1 MVYIFLA
8 DGFEIV
14 EAMAPVD
21 IIRRAKIEIKTV
33 GVTGKTVVSSN
44 GVPLVAD
51 VICDEFDYSDAEC
64 IILPGGGL
72 GVENLEKSEFVSTVI
87 DKAAKDRLLIC
98 AICAAPSLL
107 GKKGILK
114 NKNAICFP
122 GFEKYLD
129 GANLSQE
136 YVVKDENYITAKG
149 AGVSLEFG
157 FEIVKALAD
166 EQTAESIRKTI
177 QCK

>member
-51 VICDEFDYSDAEC
+51 VTCDEFDYSDAEC

-166 EQTAESIRKTI
+166 KQTAESIRKTI